1 MSDRSVVRFCRKKN
15 EHRFRN
21 SRRCT
26 RTMAYLR
33 ESVLDDGGQLLAAVG
48 REVKKLRSAVRLRL
62 QSGQNT
68 VSQVESVRDT

>member
-1 MSDRSVVRFCRKKN
+1 
-15 EHRFRN
+15 
-21 SRRCT
+21 
-26 RTMAYLR
+26 MAYLR